1 MGKSVSNAALT
12 DEIIATLPGAAVILK
27 HHKLRNFLQ
36 RGMREGKVEA
46 DVLLELL
53 DSLNIPE
60 DDETEV
66 FGAVDALGVVV
77 LDEKDSPGKE
87 PENSDSKDNQ
97 RPQESIPIDDSLAIF
112 LREVGSYEIPTRQDI
127 VMLCQRMEAGN
138 MAQAAID
145 SAQSEGKEF
154 DAAQIKEL
162 QRAVRR
168 GQDAKE
174 RLVNGNMR
182 LVVSIAKKLVA
193 NTSSMDLMDLIQE
206 GAIGLMKAAEK
217 FDYRRNVQFSTYATW
232 WIRHDIERAV
242 AEQDRY
248 IRIPVYMTDVITKL
262 NAIKREAGEELT
274 EYELAIALSGGDD
287 AWNAL
292 TEKGRK
298 RYINKVK
305 TATRMERTST
315 PLSMDYPKN
324 DTPDAAAF
332 GDYIADTSESAH
344 PELVAERYFLLV
356 EIERIL
362 STLPAKEARVIR
374 LRFGLEDG
382 KPRLLDEIGREF
394 RVTKERIRQIEASA
408 LAKLR
413 TPRLSRPISAYIEDV
428 LGHWEAGYD
437 ELEDADW
444 DNIDS

>member
-242 AEQDRY
+242 AEPDRY
-248 IRIPVYMTDVITKL
+248 IRFPVFMTDVIT
-262 NAIKREAGEELT
+262 
-274 EYELAIALSGGDD
+274 
-287 AWNAL
+287 
-292 TEKGRK
+292 
-298 RYINKVK
+298 
-305 TATRMERTST
+305 
-315 PLSMDYPKN
+315 
-324 DTPDAAAF
+324 
-332 GDYIADTSESAH
+332 
-344 PELVAERYFLLV
+344 
-356 EIERIL
+356 
-362 STLPAKEARVIR
+362 
-374 LRFGLEDG
+374 
-382 KPRLLDEIGREF
+382 
-394 RVTKERIRQIEASA
+394 
-408 LAKLR
+408 
-413 TPRLSRPISAYIEDV
+413 
-428 LGHWEAGYD
+428 
-437 ELEDADW
+437 
-444 DNIDS
+444 